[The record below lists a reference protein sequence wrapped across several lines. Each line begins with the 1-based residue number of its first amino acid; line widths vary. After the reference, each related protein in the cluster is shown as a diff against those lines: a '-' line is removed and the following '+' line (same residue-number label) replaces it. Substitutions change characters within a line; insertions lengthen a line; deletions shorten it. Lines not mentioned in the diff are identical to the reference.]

1 MLRTH
6 SILLLCL
13 VITLAITLLFITKPF
28 LIPSIEPFAKV
39 YEMGYDN
46 HQDQIINDG
55 YPATYAK
62 YDPKVSGRHLQ
73 FFSHAPRMR
82 PLYPEITWKPYVTDK
97 YNQPSFNEYFYRNG
111 YMYPLY

>member
-1 MLRTH
+1 MYLFVLILILIL
-6 SILLLCL
+6 ILLY
-13 VITLAITLLFITKPF
+13 TF
-28 LIPSIEPFAKV
+28 LRLKSCPIERFSEV
-39 YEMGYDN
+39 TEMGYDD

-55 YPATYAK
+55 YPATYAE

-82 PLYPEITWKPYVTDK
+82 PLYPEITWRPFVTDK
-97 YNQPSFNEYFYRNG
+97 YNQPAFHEYFYRNG